1 MAVHMQ
7 LLSDR
12 PAKGYEGFFVDL
24 MNYLDSFEIRGVA
37 VVAILAKQ
45 TDDGSGAITAYHEM
59 CLRDRELAASLIQED
74 TMRRIAVD
82 AIRDLADPEQLIEE
96 ED

>member
-1 MAVHMQ
+1 MAVHIQ

-12 PAKGYEGFFVDL
+12 PAKDYEGFFVDL
-24 MNYLDSFEIRGVA
+24 MNHLDSFEIRGVA

-45 TDDGSGAITAYHEM
+45 TDNGSDAITAYHEM

-74 TMRRIAVD
+74 VMYRIAVD
-82 AIRDLADPEQLIEE
+82 AIRDLVNPDFLIEE

>member
-12 PAKGYEGFFVDL
+12 PVKDYEGFFVDL
-24 MNYLDSFEIRGVA
+24 MHGLDKFQIRSVA
-37 VVAILAKQ
+37 VVAILAKPA
-45 TDDGSGAITAYHEM
+45 DNGADAITAYHEM

-74 TMRRIAVD
+74 AMYRIAVD
-82 AIRDLADPEQLIEE
+82 AIRDLVDPDFLIEE